1 MNLNESILFV
11 FFILILLWIIK
22 ADFLFIIL
30 GIAAFLFFL
39 IILFSENPL
48 EITIAILNFLFL
60 NPLGLLI
67 IFTPLILYLIKEGL
81 KKRKNQKRD

>member
-39 IILFSENPL
+39 IILFSEDPL
-48 EITIAILNFLFL
+48 EITFAILNFLFL

-67 IFTPLILYLIKEGL
+67 IFIPLILYLIKEGL
-81 KKRKNQKRD
+81 KKRKNQKRE